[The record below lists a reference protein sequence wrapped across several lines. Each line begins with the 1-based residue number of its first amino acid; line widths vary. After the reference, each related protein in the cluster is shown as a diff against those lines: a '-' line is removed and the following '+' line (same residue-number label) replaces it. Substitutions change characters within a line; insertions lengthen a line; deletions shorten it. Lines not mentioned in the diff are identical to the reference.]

1 MKAHLLFLAFLTAL
15 SLDGATGSVVEK
27 ATPPAKEPAKTPVKE
42 KVYELPKT
50 GLNQPRPG
58 GGWINVEAVGTRLI
72 VKFYDKKKKPAA
84 PDVTRGFAQFR
95 YSSKNPE
102 RAPLHL
108 EGLTLASTATVRP
121 PHNFLVLLSLFTSE
135 SAGPAESHNFKYP

>member
-1 MKAHLLFLAFLTAL
+1 MKTHLLFLVFLTAV

-27 ATPPAKEPAKTPVKE
+27 PAPSVKEPAKAPVK
-42 KVYELPKT
+42 KKIYELPKT
-50 GLNQPRPG
+50 GLNQPRPA

-72 VKFYDKKKKPAA
+72 VKFYDKEKKPVA
-84 PDVTRGFAQFR
+84 PDMIRGFAQFR
-95 YSSKNPE
+95 YASKNPE

-135 SAGPAESHNFKYP
+135 SAGPTESHNFKYP

>member
-1 MKAHLLFLAFLTAL
+1 MKAHLLLLVFLTAV

-27 ATPPAKEPAKTPVKE
+27 NVPPDKEPAKAPVKK

-50 GLNQPRPG
+50 GLNQPRPR

-72 VKFYDKKKKPAA
+72 VKFYDKEKKPVA

-95 YSSKNPE
+95 YSAKNPE
-102 RAPLHL
+102 RAPLHV
-108 EGLTLASTATVRP
+108 EGETLASTATVRP
-121 PHNFLVLLSLFTSE
+121 PHNFIVLLSLFAGE
-135 SAGPAESHNFKYP
+135 SAGPVESHNFKYP

>member
-1 MKAHLLFLAFLTAL
+1 MKARLLFLALLTAL

-27 ATPPAKEPAKTPVKE
+27 AAPPAKEPAKTPVKE

-72 VKFYDKKKKPAA
+72 VTFYDKKKKPVA
-84 PDVTRGFAQFR
+84 PDVTRGFAQLR

-135 SAGPAESHNFKYP
+135 GAGPAESHNFKYP